1 MKNSI
6 IYKNPEEYSV
16 LDFTNIGIKL
26 YEDKIM
32 DIHQENHYFDVGDAL
47 FFNIKTN
54 KFEKALAEN
63 NIFSEVCG
71 VVSKI
76 NSIDDFEIISHGEI
90 QTGRYAFE
98 LNTKLY
104 LSDIQPGKL
113 LSIHPAV
120 IVKEI
125 ATQIEDGIFVNIKR
139 ALKTTATS
147 DTNTYENYTQEEL
160 NEIISNI
167 W

>member
-32 DIHQENHYFDVGDAL
+32 DIHQENHYFNIGDAL
-47 FFNIKTN
+47 FYNIKTK

-63 NIFSEVCG
+63 SIFSEVCG

-76 NSIDDFEIISHGEI
+76 KSIDDFEIISYGEI
-90 QTGRYAFE
+90 QTNRYTFE

-104 LSDIQPGKL
+104 LSDMQPGKL
-113 LSIHPAV
+113 LSIHPAI

-125 ATQIEDGIFVNIKR
+125 ATQVEEGIFVNIKR

-147 DTNTYENYTQEEL
+147 DVNTYENYTQEEL